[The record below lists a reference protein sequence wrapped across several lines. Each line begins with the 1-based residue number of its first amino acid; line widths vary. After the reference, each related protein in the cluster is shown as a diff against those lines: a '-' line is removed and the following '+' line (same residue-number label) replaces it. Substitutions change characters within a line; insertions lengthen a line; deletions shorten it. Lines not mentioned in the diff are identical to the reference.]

1 VKFTL
6 EPGSDEHKN
15 HFANFFENV
24 KKGSQA
30 TIEDPMFGF
39 RAAAPV
45 LAFNESYFQKKATNC
60 DPFGMKKA

>member
-1 VKFTL
+1 
-6 EPGSDEHKN
+6 
-15 HFANFFENV
+15 
-24 KKGSQA
+24 
-30 TIEDPMFGF
+30 MFGF